1 MECRVIFYFQELT
14 NIQAGDVVGISSRQK
29 SVFCIGQLRTYLQ
42 EVGRGDF
49 PRLDRFTG
57 LFLLYFQSFDRLF
70 GIADVLFGAKN
81 LQIIGRDIEPDVVA
95 GLLHTQQRRT
105 QIEAG
110 AFEVME
116 IPHTVE

>member
-42 EVGRGDF
+42 EIGRGDF

-57 LFLLYFQSFDRLF
+57 LFLLYFQSFD
-70 GIADVLFGAKN
+70 
-81 LQIIGRDIEPDVVA
+81 
-95 GLLHTQQRRT
+95 HTQQRRT

>member
-14 NIQAGDVVGISSRQK
+14 NIQAGDVVGIPSRQK
-29 SVFCIGQLRTYLQ
+29 SVFRIGQLRTYLQ

-70 GIADVLFGAKN
+70 SIADVLFGAKN
-81 LQIIGRDIEPDVVA
+81 FQIIGRDIEPDVVA
-95 GLLHTQQRRT
+95 GLLHAQQRRT
-105 QIEAG
+105 QIEA
-110 AFEVME
+110 ERSRL
-116 IPHTVE
+116 